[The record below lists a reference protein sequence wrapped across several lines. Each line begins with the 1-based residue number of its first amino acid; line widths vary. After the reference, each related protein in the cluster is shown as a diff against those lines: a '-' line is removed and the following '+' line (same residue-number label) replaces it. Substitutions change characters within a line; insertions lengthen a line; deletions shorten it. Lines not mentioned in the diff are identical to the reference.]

1 MKYIISFLSK
11 FAFIFILL
19 YLYFLKINLDVRDIK
34 VALCTMGRM
43 EHLYIQEFIEYY
55 IKLGVNHIFIY
66 DDNPPGIKSF

>member
-43 EHLYIQEFIEYY
+43 EHLYIQEFIEYLY
-55 IKLGVNHIFIY
+55 MMIIHLELNHFQ
-66 DDNPPGIKSF
+66 KA